1 MFDWFINNRD
11 RNLDNYLIADDGRV
25 ILIDHGWTFV
35 APTTAPTKDFLKK
48 LIPKESIYLNVK
60 ALHDNQKLIDD
71 ELKELLGPRNLQA
84 FKNRLKTFVHFVEK
98 RIAKKG
104 REATFRDAEKED
116 WKPDLS

>member
-1 MFDWFINNRD
+1 M
-11 RNLDNYLIADDGRV
+11 

-35 APTTAPTKDFLKK
+35 APTTSVTKDFLKK

-60 ALHDNQKLIDD
+60 ALHDNEKLVDD
-71 ELKELLGPRNLQA
+71 ELKDLLGPRNLAA

-104 REATFRDAEKED
+104 REETFREAEIED
-116 WKPDLS
+116 WKPDVSK